1 MELLETLDK
10 GWQVSG
16 FVRSLWNF
24 EKVEIGGD
32 LAFGSKDLFFL
43 KSNIRIPYTF
53 LSMQYVVGQVQE
65 IFFFFFF
72 WRSSCLATLK
82 GS

>member
-1 MELLETLDK
+1 LETLDK

-24 EKVEIGGD
+24 EKVEIVGD

-53 LSMQYVVGQVQE
+53 LSMQYVVGQVQK
-65 IFFFFFF
+65 IFPFFFFFF
-72 WRSSCLATLK
+72 EIFMFGHSK